1 MAMLNVGDTAPAF
14 DLLNQDGKPVSLS
27 SLGGKYIVFWFYPRA
42 DTPG

>member
-14 DLLNQDGKPVSLS
+14 ALPNQDGQTVSLADFQ
-27 SLGGKYIVFWFYPRA
+27 GKTVVFWFYPRA